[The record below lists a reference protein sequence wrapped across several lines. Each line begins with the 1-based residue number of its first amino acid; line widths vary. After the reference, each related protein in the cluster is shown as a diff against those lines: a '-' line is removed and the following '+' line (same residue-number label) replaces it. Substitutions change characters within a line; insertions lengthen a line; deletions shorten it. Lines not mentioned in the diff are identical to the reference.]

1 MLYLFPQFAE
11 VKDNGLL
18 YSAVFSPLSSS
29 TALLTIL
36 QPVVAQREQFLTT
49 EMFAPVTAE
58 TSPDLPDVVNSVL
71 GVVYDIMNKDEEG
84 TEGRNLN

>member
-1 MLYLFPQFAE
+1 MFYLFSQLAE

-18 YSAVFSPLSSS
+18 YSAVFSALSSS

-36 QPVVAQREQFLTT
+36 QPVITQHDPLLRN
-49 EMFAPVTAE
+49 EMIAPVAAE

-71 GVVYDIMNKDEEG
+71 GVFYDIMNKDEDG
-84 TEGRNLN
+84 TKGRN